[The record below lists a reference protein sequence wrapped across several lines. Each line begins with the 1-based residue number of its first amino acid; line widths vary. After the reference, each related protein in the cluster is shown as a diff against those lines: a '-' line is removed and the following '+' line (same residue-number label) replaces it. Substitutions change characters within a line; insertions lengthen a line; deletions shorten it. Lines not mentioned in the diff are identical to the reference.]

1 MEILR
6 TPTHQKARKFLKKVL
21 GEDKTILIVGAC
33 EVDYQGRAG
42 SILPEGERVII
53 IKPDGTLL
61 VHQKEKREPVNWN
74 PPGCEAKTQMED
86 KKLQI
91 ISKRSSPEEIL
102 LVVFQDVMF
111 AAAFELEDEE
121 ELQLMGTEEDLVR
134 SVVQNPNQ
142 VEEGFQ
148 VKEKNKKIKTG
159 EVDLYGEDSEGRGVI
174 IEFKRGKATSSA
186 VWQLGRYVNELE
198 KKLEKEIRGIVSAP
212 NITSGAKK
220 ILDEQNLEFIR
231 VEEIP
236 TRSYEDVVYDKNQ
249 KQIQEFSNKKQ
260 ENSEGSN

>member
-102 LVVFQDVMF
+102 LVVFQDVTF

-134 SVVQNPNQ
+134 SVVQNPNL

>member
-1 MEILR
+1 MNILR
-6 TPTHQKARKFLKKVL
+6 TPTHQKARKFLKNAL
-21 GEDKTILIVGAC
+21 GENKTILIVGNCA
-33 EVDYQGRAG
+33 VDYQGRAG

-74 PPGCEAKTQMED
+74 PPGCEAKPQIED
-86 KKLQI
+86 EKLKI
-91 ISKRSSPEEIL
+91 ISKRSSPKEVL
-102 LVVFQDVMF
+102 LVEFQDVKF
-111 AAAFELEDEE
+111 TAAFELEDEE
-121 ELQLMGTEEDLVR
+121 ELQLVGTEEDLVR
-134 SVVQNPNQ
+134 SVVQNPELI
-142 VEEGFQ
+142 EEGFK

-159 EVDLYGEDSEGRGVI
+159 EVDLYGEDSEDNGVI

-198 KKLEKEIRGIVSAP
+198 KKLEKEIRGIVAAP
-212 NITSGAKK
+212 NITSGAKR
-220 ILDEQNLEFIR
+220 ILDEQNLEFLR

-249 KQIQEFSNKKQ
+249 KQIKEFSSGKQ
-260 ENSEGSN
+260 NNTEEPN